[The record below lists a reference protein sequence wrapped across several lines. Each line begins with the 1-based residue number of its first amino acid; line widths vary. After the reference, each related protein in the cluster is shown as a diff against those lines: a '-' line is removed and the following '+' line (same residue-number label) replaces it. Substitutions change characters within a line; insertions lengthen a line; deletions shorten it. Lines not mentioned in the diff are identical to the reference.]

1 METPETYTQN
11 IVEHAVRLAG
21 GPRMVA
27 AAVGLSRP
35 AVDKWIKQGFLP
47 RTEWTNETDYAGTL
61 WLMSGYRVTR
71 AELLAAKPRRKAPN
85 G

>member
-1 METPETYTQN
+1 METPETYTKN
-11 IVEHAVRLAG
+11 IVERAVYLAG

-27 AAVGLSRP
+27 AALGLSRP
-35 AVDKWIKQGFLP
+35 AVDKWIKQGRLP

-61 WLMSGYRVTR
+61 ESMSDSRVTR
-71 AELLAAKPRRKAPN
+71 ADLLAAKPRRKAPT